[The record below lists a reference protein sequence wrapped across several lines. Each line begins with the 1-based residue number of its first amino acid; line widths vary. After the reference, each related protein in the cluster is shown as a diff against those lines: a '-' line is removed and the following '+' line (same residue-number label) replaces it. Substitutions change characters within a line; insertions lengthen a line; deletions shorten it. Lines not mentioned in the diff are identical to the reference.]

1 MILHIEDP
9 AYPTEADAEI
19 LGQGTLLCL
28 IIVTP
33 MILLAYAVEGR
44 KTVQQTSLDCLF
56 SFAGACLLIAVGG
69 NVVYNLATRWLSMQ
83 NRYARQLTTSMNQ
96 NKLKY

>member
-1 MILHIEDP
+1 MILHAEDP

-19 LGQGTLLCL
+19 LGSGTLMFL

-44 KTVQQTSLDCLF
+44 KRVQATSLDALV
-56 SFAGACLLIAVGG
+56 SFAGAVMLIAAGG
-69 NVVYNLATRWLSMQ
+69 N
-83 NRYARQLTTSMNQ
+83 
-96 NKLKY
+96 